1 MRASNAAKIVLKK
14 FASAAVDKMRSDSY
28 SGRPF
33 VMKISSFISKH
44 FVGAVALAA
53 ILTTTTRAA
62 DPTPVKDIRIILHT
76 SKGDIEGTLFASK
89 VPMTVANYLNLAKQG
104 LYDNVVFHRVIPDF
118 MIQGGDPTGTGM
130 GDRGYKFGDEFDPSL
145 KHSKPGIFSMANA
158 GPGTNGCQFFITHV
172 PTPHLDGKHSVFG
185 EVTKGQ
191 DVVNKIAKGDKI
203 TSIAILDPTDDLFA
217 AQAANIAK
225 WNAALKK

>member
-1 MRASNAAKIVLKK
+1 MNRNQFI
-14 FASAAVDKMRSDSY
+14 RS
-28 SGRPF
+28 
-33 VMKISSFISKH
+33 VA
-44 FVGAVALAA
+44 GALALAA
-53 ILTTTTRAA
+53 TPITLSAADTTT
-62 DPTPVKDIRIILHT
+62 PLKDIRIVLHT
-76 SKGDIEGTLFASK
+76 NKGDIEGTLFASK

-225 WNAALKK
+225 WNASLKK